1 MDAVAECEQ
10 NTKQM
15 GMRESSSAWRLY
27 FRKEYFV
34 PWHNAKNDEISTEL
48 VYHQVMRGISV
59 GEYKCDK
66 VISNNKITNFAYLGE
81 TFATS
86 RAGPAYP
93 CGAHEF
99 TPGF

>member
-34 PWHNAKNDEISTEL
+34 PWHNAKLDEISTEL

-66 VISNNKITNFAYLGE
+66 VSTILNV
-81 TFATS
+81 TFVD
-86 RAGPAYP
+86 
-93 CGAHEF
+93 
-99 TPGF
+99 